1 MYVRCQMDSSRA
13 EHWIRSL
20 TCFPFVGQGKQLV
33 ATNREAS
40 RPNAPI
46 RMHAMPRR
54 RVQRL
59 RRLRG
64 CRRPSAGF
72 PCAPTP
78 CVGVFASSCA
88 PVSPVSPSSRRSL
101 REWVEATRRHDDEVR
116 DISLVSSADSTRVHF
131 SSRCWWRRETVI
143 LVSEYEYE
151 GRRPSSTVVDR
162 DRVRRKKTPDKIFSF
177 PRPRHSHTL
186 PQRGATSTSAPV
198 YRLYTY
204 RVAAA
209 WTVAWRRVVVVSED
223 GFEPGVL
230 PR

>member
-1 MYVRCQMDSSRA
+1 
-13 EHWIRSL
+13 
-20 TCFPFVGQGKQLV
+20 
-33 ATNREAS
+33 
-40 RPNAPI
+40 
-46 RMHAMPRR
+46 MPRR

-88 PVSPVSPSSRRSL
+88 PVSPVSPVSPSSRRSL

-151 GRRPSSTVVDR
+151 GRRPSSTGVDR
-162 DRVRRKKTPDKIFSF
+162 DRVRRKKTQRRTKFFRLASALTHTPTTRFYVHECSSIPVVYV
-177 PRPRHSHTL
+177 PR
-186 PQRGATSTSAPV
+186 RG
-198 YRLYTY
+198 RLDCSVET
-204 RVAAA
+204 
-209 WTVAWRRVVVVSED
+209 RR
-223 GFEPGVL
+223 
-230 PR
+230 RRQ